1 MMNVIIVDDEPMI
14 RAGFE
19 KMISRLDMN
28 IQVIGSY
35 SNGFDALTH
44 IDKIGDH
51 ELDLLI
57 TDIKMPMMDGLK
69 LIEATQG
76 RKFAKMV
83 FSGFSEFEYA
93 RKALRCGACDYLLKP
108 IDKQQLLNVL
118 IRIKQQKHTQIEED
132 KVASSVE
139 LSVDQVD
146 AGKVHHAIEKLK
158 VILLEQYD
166 RNFDLELIAETI
178 GMSSHYLS
186 RLFKQETGVTITDYL
201 IDIRI
206 DKAKQYLTNYPHMK
220 NYEIS
225 QSVGYG
231 DPVYFQKLFK
241 KVTGYTPREYKE
253 INH

>member
-1 MMNVIIVDDEPMI
+1 MNVIIVDDEPMI

-19 KMISRLDMN
+19 KMISRLGMS

-44 IDKIGDH
+44 IDKISDD
-51 ELDLLI
+51 EIDLLI

-69 LIEATQG
+69 LIEATQERG
-76 RKFAKMV
+76 FAKMV

-93 RKALRCGACDYLLKP
+93 RKALRYGACDYLLKP
-108 IDKQQLLNVL
+108 IDKQQLVDVL
-118 IRIKQQKHTQIEED
+118 QRIRQQKHTQFNENVITNDE
-132 KVASSVE
+132 E
-139 LSVDQVD
+139 LSVEQVD
-146 AGKVHHAIEKLK
+146 TGKGHHAIEKLK
-158 VILLEQYD
+158 AILLEQYD
-166 RNFDLELIAETI
+166 RNFDLELIAEAI
-178 GMSSHYLS
+178 GMSSHYVS

-225 QSVGYG
+225 QSVGYT

-241 KVTGYTPREYKE
+241 KITGFTPREYKE
-253 INH
+253 IYQ

>member
-1 MMNVIIVDDEPMI
+1 MNVIIVDDEPMI

-44 IDKIGDH
+44 IDKIADH

-69 LIEATQG
+69 LIEAIQE
-76 RKFAKMV
+76 RSFAKMV

-93 RKALRCGACDYLLKP
+93 RKALRYGACDYLLKP
-108 IDKQQLLNVL
+108 IDKQQLVDVL
-118 IRIKQQKHTQIEED
+118 ARIKQQKQVQFND
-132 KVASSVE
+132 NSAKSVE
-139 LSVDQVD
+139 VLSCDQTD
-146 AGKVHHAIEKLK
+146 AGKVHHAIEKIK
-158 VILLEQYD
+158 AILLKQYD
-166 RNFDLELIAETI
+166 RNFDLERIAETI
-178 GMSSHYLS
+178 GMSSHYVS

-206 DKAKQYLTNYPHMK
+206 DKAKQFLINYPHMK

-225 QSVGYG
+225 QSVGYS

-241 KVTGYTPREYKE
+241 KVTGLTPREYKE
-253 INH
+253 INQ